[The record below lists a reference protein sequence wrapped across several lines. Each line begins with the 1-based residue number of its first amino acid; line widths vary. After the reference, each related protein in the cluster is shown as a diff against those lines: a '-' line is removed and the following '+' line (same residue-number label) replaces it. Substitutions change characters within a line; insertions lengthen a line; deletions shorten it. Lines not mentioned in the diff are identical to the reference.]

1 MHEEVLAEAQRRVLR
16 AVGPRLSAAGF
27 YLVGGTAVAIHLGHR
42 RSVDLD
48 WFRPDP
54 IEDPLALAG
63 ELSIAG
69 PSWQVEGLAP
79 GTLHARVHDVAVSL
93 LRYTYPLLAPLLA
106 WPEYGCGMAS
116 LEDLGCM
123 KLAAIAQRGAKKDFF
138 DLHALLRAGHTL
150 PQLLQ
155 AFARKYASADPAPV
169 LVGLCY
175 FDDADLD
182 PDPVRLTSPAWEI
195 VRKEIRQATLSV
207 VGTQRHAG

>member
-1 MHEEVLAEAQRRVLR
+1 VHEEVLAEAQRRVLR
-16 AVGPRLSAAGF
+16 VVSPRLSVGGF

-42 RSVDLD
+42 RSADLD
-48 WFRPDP
+48 WFRSDP

-63 ELSIAG
+63 ELGAAG
-69 PSWQVEGLAP
+69 PRWHVEGLAP
-79 GTLHARVHDVAVSL
+79 GTLHARVDDVAVSL
-93 LRYTYPLLAPLLA
+93 LRYTYPLLAPLVD
-106 WPEYGCGMAS
+106 WPEYACRLAS

-138 DLHALLRAGHTL
+138 DLHALLRAGDTL
-150 PQLLQ
+150 PRLLQ
-155 AFARKYASADPAPV
+155 AFARKYAGADPAPV

-195 VRKEIRQATLSV
+195 VREEIREATLSV
-207 VGTQRHAG
+207 VGTRPRED